1 VYLARADYKSSY
13 KLSKE
18 FLNLADSSDDT
29 AFLVQAHYVLGA
41 TLFCIGEINQA
52 LEHME
57 QAYNVYNPQLHSS
70 EASLYGHDPGV
81 GCLFWL
87 SWSLWY
93 LGYPDQ
99 ALAKAH
105 EALKLAQGLSH
116 PYSIAAAFNL
126 VAFIHQFRGERKAA
140 LEPSESSVSLSTEG
154 GFGFMLPMGTT
165 LHGWALAEG
174 EKTEEGITQMQEGIA
189 AWRKTGAEIYLPY
202 WLCILAETF
211 IKTGMNDKA
220 LTILEDAQQLSNK
233 NNERFHEAE
242 LYRLK
247 GELLL
252 EFDGKD
258 KSEPERCFLKA
269 LEIARMQ
276 NAKSLELRAVTS
288 YSRLSQSQGKKE
300 EAQKMLSKIY
310 SWFTEGFETRDLM
323 RAKNLLDEL
332 S

>member
-41 TLFCIGEINQA
+41 TLFCIGEIKEA
-52 LEHME
+52 LEHFE
-57 QAYNVYNPQLHSS
+57 QAYRIYNPHIHSS
-70 EASLYGHDPGV
+70 DALLYGHDPGV

-99 ALAKAH
+99 AFSKAH

-126 VAFIHQFRGERKAA
+126 VAFIHQFRGEREAA
-140 LEPSESSVSLSTEG
+140 LEHSESSISLSIEG
-154 GFGFMLPMGTT
+154 GFGLMLPMGTI

-174 EKTEEGITQMQEGIA
+174 EKTEEGIAQMQEGIA
-189 AWRKTGAEIYLPY
+189 AWRKTGAELYTPY
-202 WLCILAETF
+202 WLCILAETYF
-211 IKTGMNDKA
+211 KNEKKEEA
-220 LTILEDAQQLSNK
+220 LIVLEEALQLSNK
-233 NNERFHEAE
+233 NNERFYEAE

-247 GELLL
+247 GELLI

-258 KSEPERCFLKA
+258 KSEPERCFLKSI
-269 LEIARMQ
+269 EIARKQ
-276 NAKSLELRAVTS
+276 NAKSLELRAATS
-288 YSRLSQSQGKKE
+288 YSRLLQSQGKKE
-300 EAQKMLSKIY
+300 EARQMLTEIY
-310 SWFTEGFETRDLM
+310 GWFTEGFDTKDLKE
-323 RAKNLLDEL
+323 ANSLIDKLV
-332 S
+332 